1 MVDYSKL
8 NDMCSWEQ
16 KKALYLI
23 KIAEDLGMNTEGYG
37 ELAVNENSGYTYLWL
52 EDYPF
57 TLYLPI
63 DCELTKNDVYAIW
76 TNFEDGEEIEINL
89 YDKTLSELYSWVEEL
104 EKKMRI
110 DEE

>member
-8 NDMCSWEQ
+8 NDMCDWERE
-16 KKALYLI
+16 KAMYLI
-23 KIAEDLGMNTEGYG
+23 KIAQELGMKTEGYG

-63 DCELTKNDVYAIW
+63 SCELTKNDVYALW
-76 TNFEDGEEIEINL
+76 TNSDDGEEIEIEL
-89 YDKTLSELYSWVEEL
+89 GDKTLDELYSWVDEL
-104 EKKMRI
+104 EMKMRN
-110 DEE
+110 DE